1 MADVFISYSKAE
13 RKLTEDLAKILVGV
27 GLTVWWDTELLPIQR
42 FRAEID
48 AQLNE
53 CSAAVIIWSAT
64 SANSDW
70 VLSEADHAMRQG
82 KLVNAHHSDILP
94 EHLPKPFGQIHAVP
108 LTDTDRILRGIKL
121 ITTGKPPKAATV
133 SSGETR
139 AIEFITDA
147 VQDAL
152 KYAPQLRDLA
162 DREGWED
169 DETYPNDLLKLAE
182 KVMTPLRLF
191 RERLPYTDITS
202 YRGRRLVE
210 HLDEA
215 TTYAHRQISKE
226 VGWLRSHGN
235 SESVVM
241 GARGDLSVAAERL
254 LEKVELPP
262 R

>member
-13 RKLTEDLAKILVGV
+13 RKLTEDLAKILVGA
-27 GLTVWWDTELLPIQR
+27 GLSVWWDTELLPIQR

-48 AQLNE
+48 AQLNN

-70 VLSEADHAMRQG
+70 VLSEADHAIRQG

-108 LTDTDRILRGIKL
+108 LTDTDRILRAIKL
-121 ITTGKPPKAATV
+121 ITTGKPSKATAV
-133 SSGETR
+133 SAGETR
-139 AIEFITDA
+139 ASEFITDA

-152 KYAPQLRDLA
+152 KYAPHLRDLA
-162 DREGWED
+162 DRAGWED

-226 VGWLRSHGN
+226 IGWLRSHGN